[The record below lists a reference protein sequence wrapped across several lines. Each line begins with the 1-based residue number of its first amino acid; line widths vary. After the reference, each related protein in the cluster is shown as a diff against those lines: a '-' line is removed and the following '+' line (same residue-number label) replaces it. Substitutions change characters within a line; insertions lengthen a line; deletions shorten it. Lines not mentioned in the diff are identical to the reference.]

1 MSAYLIIIRDDTTL
15 KTEILKVAVK
25 FFTLTLTI
33 ILNINCRG
41 KSATLLLMAH
51 ACSALHCDG
60 HNGQMPSHV
69 NSSLVHI
76 VG

>member
-33 ILNINCRG
+33 ILNIDCRG
-41 KSATLLLMAH
+41 KSATFSWPELRFVATVTTGGRVKFVP
-51 ACSALHCDG
+51 A
-60 HNGQMPSHV
+60 V
-69 NSSLVHI
+69 
-76 VG
+76 